1 MFHVKQKNYD
11 VIVVGAGHAGTEA
24 AFASSRMGA
33 KTAMITFSMKDIGQ
47 MSCNPAMGGLGKG
60 HLIREI
66 DALGGLMGMASDNSG
81 IQFRMLNAT
90 KGEAVRGP
98 RAQIDRDLYKK
109 NVRKIIFDEDID
121 IIEDEVVDIIL
132 CKKKQTVGSISLA
145 RTGKINCKTIIVT
158 TGTFLNG
165 LIHRGSKNWKAGRL
179 GAKPSLQLSNFFER
193 QNFGIKRL
201 KTGTPPR
208 LLSKSID
215 FKKCMVQEGD
225 KNPVPF
231 SYLTQKIRAP
241 QIPCYITRTNLFVHE
256 VIRQHINF
264 SPMYNGKIK
273 SKGPRY
279 CPSIEDKVKRFQDR
293 ESHQIFLEPET
304 LSNEIIYPNG
314 ISTALPSKVQDE
326 FLRLIPGLER
336 VKVSK
341 YGYAIEYN
349 CIESSE
355 IKETYETKKIKGLFL
370 AGQINGSTGYEEA
383 AAQGLMA
390 GINAANKVSG
400 KRKFN
405 LERTESYIG
414 VLTDDLIKGGL
425 EEPYRM
431 FTSRAE
437 YRLLLRADNADE
449 RLTDKSINLGL
460 ACKKRMNLWNKKK
473 KLLTNKEKELKSL
486 KASPKHILDCG
497 VKINQDG
504 KKRTAFEILGYSKV
518 TWNMVEKIW
527 PELSVSNELTKNDKE
542 QIRIK
547 ASYEKYILR
556 QKSEIDSLRKD
567 SGLKLA
573 KNINLNKCLG
583 ISNEIKD
590 VLKKNKPRSI
600 GEASRLPGMTPA
612 AATLLLRF
620 VKKSS

>member
-1 MFHVKQKNYD
+1 MFHVKQNSYD
-11 VIVVGAGHAGTEA
+11 VIVIGAGHAGTEA
-24 AFASSRMGA
+24 AFAASRMGA
-33 KTAMITFSMKDIGQ
+33 KTALISFTQNDLGQ

-66 DALGGLMGMASDNSG
+66 DALGGLIGVASDKSG

-109 NVRKIIFDEDID
+109 NVKEIIAEEDID
-121 IIEDEVVDIIL
+121 IIEDEVVDITL
-132 CKKKQTVGSISLA
+132 CNKMHSVSSINLSLK
-145 RTGKINCKTIIVT
+145 GKVNCKALIVT

-165 LIHRGSKNWKAGRL
+165 LIHCGAENWKAGRL
-179 GAKPSLQLSNFFER
+179 GAKPSLKLSHFFDKNNFK
-193 QNFGIKRL
+193 IKRL

-208 LLSKSID
+208 LLTKSIN
-215 FKKCMVQEGD
+215 FSKCKIQEGD
-225 KNPVPF
+225 KSPSPF
-231 SYLTQKIRAP
+231 SYLTQEISSP
-241 QIPCYITRTNLFVHE
+241 QIPCHITRTCPAVHE
-256 VIRQHINF
+256 VIKKHLNF
-264 SPMYNGKIK
+264 SPMYNGSIK

-279 CPSIEDKVKRFQDR
+279 CPSIEDKVKRFYDR

-314 ISTALPSKVQDE
+314 ISTALPVEVQDK
-326 FLRLIPGLER
+326 FLKLIPGLEK
-336 VKVSK
+336 VKVDK

-355 IKETYETKKIKGLFL
+355 ITETYETKKIKGLFL

-390 GINAANKVSG
+390 GINAATRVLG
-400 KRKFN
+400 KEKFV
-405 LERTESYIG
+405 LDRTEAYIG

-449 RLTDKSINLGL
+449 RLTDKSIKLGL
-460 ACKKRMNLWNKKK
+460 ACKIRKNMWNKKK
-473 KLLTNKEKELKSL
+473 KAITEVENKLKLLE
-486 KASPKHILDCG
+486 ASPKNILDSG
-497 VKINQDG
+497 IKINQDG
-504 KKRTAFEILGYSKV
+504 KKRTAFNVLGYTNATWKV
-518 TWNMVEKIW
+518 IEKVW
-527 PELSVSNELTKNDKE
+527 PELSVYQLTKSEKE

-547 ASYEKYILR
+547 ASYDKYIVR
-556 QKSEIDSLRKD
+556 QKSEIDTLKRD
-567 SGLKLA
+567 SGLKLVES
-573 KNINLNKCLG
+573 INLTKCPG
-583 ISNEIKD
+583 ISNEIRD
-590 VLKKNKPRSI
+590 VLKKNKPKSI

-620 VKKSS
+620 VKRSL

>member
-1 MFHVKQKNYD
+1 MFHVKQNSYD
-11 VIVVGAGHAGTEA
+11 VIVIGAGHAGTEA
-24 AFASSRMGA
+24 AFAASRMGA
-33 KTAMITFSMKDIGQ
+33 KTALISFTQNDLGQ

-66 DALGGLMGMASDNSG
+66 DALGGLIGVASDKSG

-109 NVRKIIFDEDID
+109 NVKEIIAEEDID
-121 IIEDEVVDIIL
+121 IIEDEVVDITL
-132 CKKKQTVGSISLA
+132 CNKMHSVSSINLSLK
-145 RTGKINCKTIIVT
+145 GKVNCKALIVT

-165 LIHRGSKNWKAGRL
+165 LIHCGAENWKAGRL
-179 GAKPSLQLSNFFER
+179 GAKPSLKLSHFFDKNNFK
-193 QNFGIKRL
+193 IKRL

-208 LLSKSID
+208 LLTKSIN
-215 FKKCMVQEGD
+215 FSECKIQEGD
-225 KNPVPF
+225 KSPSPF
-231 SYLTQKIRAP
+231 SYLTQEISSP
-241 QIPCYITRTNLFVHE
+241 QIPCHITRTCPAVHE
-256 VIRQHINF
+256 VIKKHLNS
-264 SPMYNGKIK
+264 SPMYNGSIK

-279 CPSIEDKVKRFQDR
+279 CPSIEDKVKRFYDR

-314 ISTALPSKVQDE
+314 ISTALPVEVQDE
-326 FLRLIPGLER
+326 FLQLIPGLEK
-336 VKVSK
+336 VKVDK

-355 IKETYETKKIKGLFL
+355 ITETYETKKIKGLFL

-390 GINAANKVSG
+390 GINAATRVLG
-400 KRKFN
+400 KEKFV
-405 LERTESYIG
+405 LDRTEAYIG

-449 RLTDKSINLGL
+449 RLTDKSIKLGL
-460 ACKKRMNLWNKKK
+460 ACKKRKNMWNKKK
-473 KLLTNKEKELKSL
+473 KAIIEVENKLKLL
-486 KASPKHILDCG
+486 KASPKHILDSG
-497 VKINQDG
+497 IKINQDG
-504 KKRTAFEILGYSKV
+504 KKRTAFNVLGYTNATWKV
-518 TWNMVEKIW
+518 IEKVW
-527 PELSVSNELTKNDKE
+527 PELSAYQLTKSEKE

-547 ASYEKYILR
+547 ASYDKYIVR
-556 QKSEIDSLRKD
+556 QKSEIDTLKRD
-567 SGLKLA
+567 SGLKLVES
-573 KNINLNKCLG
+573 INLTKCPG
-583 ISNEIKD
+583 ISNEIRD
-590 VLKKNKPRSI
+590 VLKKNKPKSI

-620 VKKSS
+620 VKRSL

>member
-1 MFHVKQKNYD
+1 MFHVKQNNYD
-11 VIVVGAGHAGTEA
+11 VIVIGAGHAGTEA
-24 AFASSRMGA
+24 AFAASRIGA
-33 KTAMITFSMKDIGQ
+33 KTALITFSQNDLGQ

-60 HLIREI
+60 HLIKEI
-66 DALGGLMGMASDNSG
+66 DALGGLIGVASDQSG

-98 RAQIDRDLYKK
+98 RAQIDRNLYKK
-109 NVRKIIFDEDID
+109 NVKDIIGEEDID
-121 IIEDEVVDIIL
+121 IFEDEVVDISL
-132 CKKKQTVGSISLA
+132 CKMTHSVSSINLS
-145 RTGKINCKTIIVT
+145 RKGRVNCKTLVVT

-165 LIHRGSKNWKAGRL
+165 LIHCGGKNWKAGRL
-179 GAKPSLQLSNFFER
+179 GAKSSLKLSDFFEKEK
-193 QNFGIKRL
+193 FKIKRL

-208 LLSKSID
+208 LLTKSIN
-215 FKKCMVQEGD
+215 FSECTIQEGD
-225 KNPVPF
+225 ENPSPF
-231 SYLTQKIRAP
+231 SYLTQKISSP
-241 QIPCYITRTNLFVHE
+241 QIPCHITRTNSEVHK
-256 VIRQHINF
+256 VIKKHLNS
-264 SPMYNGKIK
+264 SPMYNGRIK

-279 CPSIEDKVKRFQDR
+279 CPSIEDKVKRFYDR

-304 LSNEIIYPNG
+304 LCNKIIYPNG
-314 ISTALPSKVQDE
+314 ISTALPVEVQEE
-326 FLRLIPGLER
+326 FLQLIPGLEK
-336 VKVSK
+336 VKVDK

-355 IKETYETKKIKGLFL
+355 ITETYETKKIKGLFL

-390 GINAANKVSG
+390 GINAASVASG
-400 KRKFN
+400 KKKFV
-405 LERTESYIG
+405 LDRTEAYIG

-449 RLTDKSINLGL
+449 RLTDKSIQLGL
-460 ACKKRMNLWNKKK
+460 ACKTRKNMWNKKK
-473 KLLTNKEKELKSL
+473 KAITDAEDKLKSL

-497 VKINQDG
+497 IKINQDG
-504 KKRTAFEILGYSKV
+504 KKRTAFEILGYTKA
-518 TWNMVEKIW
+518 TWKIIERVW
-527 PELSVSNELTKNDKE
+527 PELSNNRLKSNEKE

-547 ASYEKYILR
+547 ASYDKYVVR
-556 QKSEIDSLRKD
+556 QKSEIDSLKRD
-567 SGLKLA
+567 SGLKLVE
-573 KNINLNKCLG
+573 NINLTKCPG

-590 VLKKNKPRSI
+590 VLKKNRPRSI

-620 VKKSS
+620 VKRSL

>member
-1 MFHVKQKNYD
+1 MFHVKQNSYD
-11 VIVVGAGHAGTEA
+11 VIVIGAGHAGTEA
-24 AFASSRMGA
+24 AFAASRMGA
-33 KTAMITFSMKDIGQ
+33 KTALISFTQNDLGQ

-66 DALGGLMGMASDNSG
+66 DALGGLIGVASDKSG

-109 NVRKIIFDEDID
+109 NVKEIIAEEDID
-121 IIEDEVVDIIL
+121 IIEDEVVDITL
-132 CKKKQTVGSISLA
+132 CNKMHSVSSIKLSLK
-145 RTGKINCKTIIVT
+145 GKVNCKALIVT

-165 LIHRGSKNWKAGRL
+165 LIHCGSKKWKAGRL
-179 GAKPSLQLSNFFER
+179 GAKPSLKLSHFFYKNNFK
-193 QNFGIKRL
+193 IKRL

-208 LLSKSID
+208 LLTKSIN
-215 FKKCMVQEGD
+215 FSECKTQEGD
-225 KNPVPF
+225 KSPSPF
-231 SYLTQKIRAP
+231 SYLTQEITSP
-241 QIPCYITRTNLFVHE
+241 QIPCHITRTSPAVHE
-256 VIRQHINF
+256 VIKKHLNS
-264 SPMYNGKIK
+264 SPMYDGSIK

-279 CPSIEDKVKRFQDR
+279 CPSIEDKVKRFYDR

-314 ISTALPSKVQDE
+314 ISTALPVEVQDE
-326 FLRLIPGLER
+326 FLKLIPGLEK
-336 VKVSK
+336 VKVDK

-355 IKETYETKKIKGLFL
+355 ITETYETKKIKGLFL

-390 GINAANKVSG
+390 GINAATMVLG
-400 KRKFN
+400 KEKFV
-405 LERTESYIG
+405 LDRTEAYIG

-449 RLTDKSINLGL
+449 RLTDKSIKLGL
-460 ACKKRMNLWNKKK
+460 ACKKRKNMWNKKK
-473 KLLTNKEKELKSL
+473 KAIIEVENKLKLL
-486 KASPKHILDCG
+486 KASPKHILDSG
-497 VKINQDG
+497 IKINQDG
-504 KKRTAFEILGYSKV
+504 KKRTAFNVLGYTNATWKV
-518 TWNMVEKIW
+518 IEKVW
-527 PELSVSNELTKNDKE
+527 PELSVYQLTKSEKE

-547 ASYEKYILR
+547 ASYDKYIVR
-556 QKSEIDSLRKD
+556 QKSEIDTLKRD
-567 SGLKLA
+567 SGLKLVES
-573 KNINLNKCLG
+573 INLTKCPG
-583 ISNEIKD
+583 ISNEIRD
-590 VLKKNKPRSI
+590 VLKKNKPKSI

-620 VKKSS
+620 VKRSL

>member
-1 MFHVKQKNYD
+1 MFHVKQNSYD
-11 VIVVGAGHAGTEA
+11 VIVIGAGHAGTEA
-24 AFASSRMGA
+24 AFAASRMGA
-33 KTAMITFSMKDIGQ
+33 KTALISFTQNDLGQ

-66 DALGGLMGMASDNSG
+66 DALGGLIGVASDKSG

-109 NVRKIIFDEDID
+109 NVKEIIAEEDID
-121 IIEDEVVDIIL
+121 IIEDEVVDITL
-132 CKKKQTVGSISLA
+132 CNKMHSVSSINLSLK
-145 RTGKINCKTIIVT
+145 GKVNCKALIVT

-165 LIHRGSKNWKAGRL
+165 LIHCGAENWKAGRL
-179 GAKPSLQLSNFFER
+179 GAKPSLKLSHFFDKNNFK
-193 QNFGIKRL
+193 IKRL

-208 LLSKSID
+208 LLTKSIN
-215 FKKCMVQEGD
+215 FSKCKIQEGD
-225 KNPVPF
+225 KSPSPF
-231 SYLTQKIRAP
+231 SYLTQEISSP
-241 QIPCYITRTNLFVHE
+241 QIPCHITRTCPAVHE
-256 VIRQHINF
+256 VIKKHLNF
-264 SPMYNGKIK
+264 SPMYNGSIK

-279 CPSIEDKVKRFQDR
+279 CPSIEDKVKRFYDR

-314 ISTALPSKVQDE
+314 ISTALPVEVQDE
-326 FLRLIPGLER
+326 FLQLIPGLEK
-336 VKVSK
+336 VKVDK

-355 IKETYETKKIKGLFL
+355 ITETYETKKIKGLFL

-390 GINAANKVSG
+390 GINAATRVLG
-400 KRKFN
+400 KEKFV
-405 LERTESYIG
+405 LDRTEAYIG

-449 RLTDKSINLGL
+449 RLTDKSIKLGL
-460 ACKKRMNLWNKKK
+460 ACKIRKNKWNKKK
-473 KLLTNKEKELKSL
+473 KAITEVENKLKLL
-486 KASPKHILDCG
+486 KAFPKHILDSG
-497 VKINQDG
+497 IKINQDG
-504 KKRTAFEILGYSKV
+504 KKRTAFNVLGYTNATWKV
-518 TWNMVEKIW
+518 IEKVW
-527 PELSVSNELTKNDKE
+527 PELSVYQLTKSEKE

-547 ASYEKYILR
+547 ASYDKYIVR
-556 QKSEIDSLRKD
+556 QKSEIDTLKRD
-567 SGLKLA
+567 SGLKLVES
-573 KNINLNKCLG
+573 INLTKCPG
-583 ISNEIKD
+583 ISNEIRD
-590 VLKKNKPRSI
+590 VLKKNKPKSI

-620 VKKSS
+620 VKRSL